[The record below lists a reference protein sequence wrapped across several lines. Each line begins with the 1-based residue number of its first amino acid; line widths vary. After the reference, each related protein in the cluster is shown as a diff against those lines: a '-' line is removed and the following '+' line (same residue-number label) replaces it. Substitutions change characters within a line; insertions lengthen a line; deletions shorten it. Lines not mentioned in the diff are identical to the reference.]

1 MFINKLI
8 LLPLLLII
16 SSCATYQSKVTPA
29 RDNLINGDCTGALQ
43 KLEALALQK
52 NDDQL
57 VYLMDYG
64 SALQICGDYK
74 KSNQIF
80 LQAERL
86 GDEVDY
92 HSVSR
97 IAGATLFNEEMIQY
111 KGDTFEKLFLNVS
124 LALNFIQLG
133 DLDAAMV
140 EVRKIN
146 IKFNK
151 YKLDEKQSF
160 EMNSFSKYLAGLIY
174 EAQKQFDD
182 ACIAYKEAYFLDEGY
197 TQVGED
203 MLRACWKARRTDEFN
218 TLAKKMSA
226 SVEQISEAK
235 KDFSTEA
242 IFVFMQGW
250 GPRKSAR
257 PEAPTFPRLIPIFS
271 QTSRLKIEVLNPDQ
285 SVKSTF
291 ESDSVYSF
299 ETAAIKTLDADYNS
313 LVARRIGAR
322 VAKEVMADQIRQRDS
337 ALGAVAWVA
346 MVASERADLRQWSI
360 YPKSMHVLRVPLKA
374 GQQILKLSGLSSG
387 GTPTE
392 QFADQ
397 TFKISTGQKKLF
409 MVRSLR

>member
-1 MFINKLI
+1 MLFFA
-8 LLPLLLII
+8 
-16 SSCATYQSKVTPA
+16 SCATYQSKVSPA
-29 RDNLINGDCTGALQ
+29 RDSLANGDCPSAI
-43 KLEALALQK
+43 KFLEDLSSK
-52 NDDQL
+52 PNDDQL

-80 LQAERL
+80 LQAEAL
-86 GDEVDY
+86 ADSVDY

-133 DLDAAMV
+133 QLDAAMV

-146 IKFNK
+146 TKFNK
-151 YKLDEKQSF
+151 YRLDEKQSF
-160 EMNSFSKYLAGLIY
+160 ELSSFSKYLSGLIY
-174 EAQKQFDD
+174 ESQNQFDD
-182 ACIAYKEAYFLDEGY
+182 ACIAYKEAYFLDQTY
-197 TQVGED
+197 QQVGKD
-203 MLRACWKARRTDEFN
+203 MLRTCWKAQRVDEFN
-218 TLAKKMSA
+218 TIAKKMSA
-226 SVEQISEAK
+226 TAEQIADSK

-242 IFVFMQGW
+242 IFIFMQGW

-257 PEAPTFPRLIPIFS
+257 PDAPNFPRLVPVFS
-271 QTSRLKIEVLNPDQ
+271 QTSRLRIESLKSDQ
-285 SVKSTF
+285 SAQSIW

-299 ETAAIKTLDADYNS
+299 ESAAIKTLEADYGS

-322 VAKEVMADQIRQRDS
+322 VAKEVVAKQIGQKDG
-337 ALGAVAWVA
+337 ALGAIAWVA

-360 YPKSMHVLRVPLKA
+360 YPKSMHVLRVPLKP
-374 GQQILKLSGLSSG
+374 GPQLLRISGLTSSG
-387 GTPTE
+387 SLSE
-392 QFADQ
+392 QFSEQ
-397 TFKISTGQKKLF
+397 TFQLSNRQKKLF

>member
-1 MFINKLI
+1 M
-8 LLPLLLII
+8 PLLIFAFFG
-16 SSCATYQSKVTPA
+16 CATYQTKVDPA
-29 RDNLINGDCTGALQ
+29 RQSLISGDCDKALTQ
-43 KLEALALQK
+43 LEEFSK
-52 NDDQL
+52 NPNDDQL

-74 KSNQIF
+74 KSNQVF

-86 GDEVDY
+86 ADNVDY

-124 LALNFIQLG
+124 LALNFIQMG

-151 YKLDEKQSF
+151 YRHDDKQSF
-160 EMNSFSKYLAGLIY
+160 EMNSFSKYLGGLIY
-174 EAQKQFDD
+174 ESQKQFDD
-182 ACIAYKEAYFLDEGY
+182 ACIAYKEAYFLDQNY
-197 TQVGED
+197 VQVGED
-203 MLRACWKARRTDEFN
+203 MLRTCWKARRTDEFN

-226 SVEQISEAK
+226 TPDQVAK
-235 KDFSTEA
+235 AKQDFSTEA
-242 IFVFMQGW
+242 IFIFMQGW

-257 PEAPTFPRLIPIFS
+257 PDAPTFPHLIPTYS
-271 QTSRLKIEVLNPDQ
+271 QTSRLKIDVLNPDS
-285 SVKSTF
+285 SVKTTL
-291 ESDSVYSF
+291 ESDAVYSF
-299 ETAAIKTLDADYNS
+299 ETAAIKTLESDYNS

-322 VAKEVMADQIRQRDS
+322 VAKEVMADQIRQKDS

-360 YPKSMHVLRVPLKA
+360 YPKTMHVLRVPLKP
-374 GQQILKLSGLSSG
+374 GQENLKLSGLSSG
-387 GTPTE
+387 GSASE
-392 QFADQ
+392 QFPDQ
-397 TFKISTGQKKLF
+397 SFKLSTGQKKFF